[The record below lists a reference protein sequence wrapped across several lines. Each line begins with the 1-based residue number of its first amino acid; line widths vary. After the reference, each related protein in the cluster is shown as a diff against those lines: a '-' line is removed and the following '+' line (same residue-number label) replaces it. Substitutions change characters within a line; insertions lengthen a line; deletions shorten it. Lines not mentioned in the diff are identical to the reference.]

1 MQTAKVSSNHQVVIP
16 KEVREF
22 LGIEKN
28 DGVIFEL
35 KNGEAVLR
43 NLEEF
48 LNKHIEAVELKE
60 DFLKMRKDFNEEML
74 IML

>member
-1 MQTAKVSSNHQVVIP
+1 MQTAKVSSKHQVEIP

-28 DGVIFEL
+28 DVVIFEL
-35 KNGEAVLR
+35 KNGEVVLR
-43 NLEEF
+43 KLEEL
-48 LNKHIEAVELKE
+48 LNKHIGTVKLKE